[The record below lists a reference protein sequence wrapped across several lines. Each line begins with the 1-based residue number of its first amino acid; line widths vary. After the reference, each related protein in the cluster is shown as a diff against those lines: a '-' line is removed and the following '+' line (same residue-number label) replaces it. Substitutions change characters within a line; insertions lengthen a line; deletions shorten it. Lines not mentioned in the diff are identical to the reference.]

1 MQPGAEHANVVDPG
15 FFAIIAA
22 AYRAEEDPHIKTAP
36 FTFEPRERPRY
47 APGDHTPLF
56 ACRDSEGRTFEF
68 YSAVTGRPMI
78 LLFAGGRDLAD
89 LAAGGLDP
97 ALLTAGGAQTVT
109 LVPGDATQAAA
120 QKSGAA
126 WPHRVMA
133 DPGAEITNG
142 FADLSGVAAPAVYVL
157 DPNQRL
163 VGVRGLS
170 GGAADLGAWL
180 DGTVGQAGHGRAEAV
195 VQRGAPA
202 LLVPNALDPEDCDWL
217 IGLWHNGERDDGT
230 VAVGSS
236 AGGGVQVVPTTKRRE
251 DYYMRDKALEQQ
263 LLNRLMPRLVPE
275 VSKAFHFEGYTIE
288 TFKIGCY
295 KAEKAGFFTVHRDD
309 TSPATKN
316 RKFAVTL
323 NLNTGDYEGGD
334 LRFPEY
340 GPELFR
346 PEKGAAVVF
355 SCSLLH
361 EVMPVTKGHRFVL
374 LTFLTL
380 PA

>member
-1 MQPGAEHANVVDPG
+1 MSKQSTPLSSLARTEPLRRKPITTAATTVYDP
-15 FFAIIAA
+15 
-22 AYRAEEDPHIKTAP
+22 P
-36 FTFEPRERPRY
+36 ERPQY
-47 APGDHTPLF
+47 SQGDHTPLF
-56 ACRDSEGRTFEF
+56 ACRDSDGKTFEF
-68 YSAVTGRPMI
+68 YSAVTGQPVV
-78 LLFAGGRDLAD
+78 LLFTGGAD
-89 LAAGGLDP
+89 LASLIAGGVDP
-97 ALLTAGGAQTVT
+97 SVLAQGSAQVFTV
-109 LVPGDATQAAA
+109 VPGDQAAA
-120 QKSGAA
+120 ALQKETAK
-126 WPHRVMA
+126 WPHRVLV

-142 FADLSGVAAPAVYVL
+142 FAGISGERAPAVYVL

-163 VGVRGLS
+163 VGVRGLAAGADGL
-170 GGAADLGAWL
+170 GGWVGEMLAR
-180 DGTVGQAGHGRAEAV
+180 GTHGRDEAV
-195 VQRGAPA
+195 VQRAAPA
-202 LLVPNALDPEDCDWL
+202 LLVPRALDPEDCDWL

-251 DYYMRDKALEQQ
+251 DYYMRDKALEQR

-275 VSKAFHFEGYTIE
+275 ISKAFHFEGYSVE

-309 TSPATKN
+309 TSPATKH

-374 LTFLTL
+374 LTFLNVPTG
-380 PA
+380 P

>member
-1 MQPGAEHANVVDPG
+1 
-15 FFAIIAA
+15 
-22 AYRAEEDPHIKTAP
+22 
-36 FTFEPRERPRY
+36 
-47 APGDHTPLF
+47 LF
-56 ACRDSEGRTFEF
+56 VCRDSDGRSFEF
-68 YSAVTGRPMI
+68 YSAVTGKPVVM
-78 LLFAGGRDLAD
+78 LFTGTQDLATLKAGGVE
-89 LAAGGLDP
+89 P
-97 ALLTAGGAQTVT
+97 ALLAQGGAQA
-109 LVPGDATQAAA
+109 LAMVPGDPAQAAA
-120 QKSGAA
+120 QKEQSG
-126 WPHRVMA
+126 WPHRVLA
-133 DPGAEITNG
+133 DPGAEISNG
-142 FADLSGVAAPAVYVL
+142 FAGLSSVKAPAVYVL

-163 VGVRGLS
+163 VGAKELG
-170 GGAADLGAWL
+170 GGAADLEAWIADML
-180 DGTVGQAGHGRAEAV
+180 ALADHGRAEAV
-195 VQRGAPA
+195 VQRAAPA
-202 LLVPNALDPEDCDWL
+202 LMIPRALDPEDCDWL
-217 IGLWHNGERDDGT
+217 IGLWHNGERDEGT

-251 DYYMRDKALEQQ
+251 DYYLRDKALEER

-275 VSKAFHFEGYTIE
+275 ISKAFHFDGYAVE
-288 TFKIGCY
+288 TFKVGCY

-323 NLNTGDYEGGD
+323 NLNTGEYEGGD

-374 LTFLTL
+374 LTFLTA
-380 PA
+380 PPQG